1 MMDSSFI
8 LSCRIHVIVLTA
20 DFFFM
25 YFGGPKSVVQCP
37 KDMETHSTKKEI

>member
-20 DFFFM
+20 DLFM
-25 YFGGPKSVVQCP
+25 YFGGPKSVVHCP
-37 KDMETHSTKKEI
+37 QDMETHSTKKEI